1 LSFFRVLAKTKY
13 LLKDYKGAL
22 VDLNRADRARPDS
35 HVTLRARGNVK
46 RKLGNYK
53 DALRDLNRANDLR
66 PDSSWILG
74 YIPIKFDFN
83 VSSLYVV
90 GDHHQVNL
98 DDDASGWFHQ
108 TS

>member
-1 LSFFRVLAKTKY
+1 MTSILGH
-13 LLKDYKGAL
+13 LLCAI
-22 VDLNRADRARPDS
+22 LN
-35 HVTLRARGNVK
+35 RARGNVK

-98 DDDASGWFHQ
+98 DDDAS
-108 TS
+108 